1 MSNSRKQRK
10 RVVFAAIGLG
20 LAGLITWTVLAR
32 REPPVAVQTEK
43 VTRRDMTEIV
53 VANGRVEPVIQVKIS
68 PEVSGEI
75 VELPVVEGQSV
86 RKGDLLVRIKPQQ
99 YEASRESARAN
110 HESARAGLSTAQ
122 AQLTRA
128 EAEYLRNKE
137 LFDKRLISESV
148 FLEVETS
155 YNVERARLKQAE
167 QQIANAKAALER
179 AEEDLLKTAI
189 YSPIEGTV
197 TRLHSQ
203 LGERVHGTA
212 MMAGTDIMTVA
223 NLDQMDALVDIGE
236 MDIVLIKPG
245 QKTRLEVDAFRD
257 QKFSGTVSEIA
268 NAAKGS
274 GTAAAAAAAASQEAT
289 KFEVKIRFS
298 EKAALRPGMSVTA
311 EIETQYRTNVVA
323 VPIASVTTRPP
334 KAGNPTNSVPTAH
347 STNSTETSPKP
358 PSRPGR
364 DKPTRDKAVEVVF
377 VVDGTQVRQ
386 QEVKIGISDED
397 YWEITEGLEAD
408 VEIVTGGYRAISREL
423 QDGAK
428 ITRETGSGKKAAH
441 GWKGP
446 PK

>member
-1 MSNSRKQRK
+1 MSNSRKRRK
-10 RVVFAAIGLG
+10 VVVFTAIGLV
-20 LAGLITWTVLAR
+20 LAGLITWSVLAK
-32 REPPVAVQTEK
+32 RETAVSVQTEK
-43 VTRRDMTEIV
+43 VGRRDMTEIV
-53 VANGRVEPVIQVKIS
+53 VANGRIEPVTEVKIS

-110 HESARAGLSTAQ
+110 HESALAGLSTAQ
-122 AQLTRA
+122 AQRARA

-148 FLEVETS
+148 FLEVETT
-155 YNVERARLKQAE
+155 YNVERARVKQAE
-167 QQIANAKAALER
+167 QQIANAKAALQR

-197 TRLHSQ
+197 TRLTSR

-245 QKTRLEVDAFRD
+245 QKARLEVDAFRD
-257 QKFSGTVSEIA
+257 EKFSGTVSEIA

-274 GTAAAAAAAASQEAT
+274 GTTTAAAATASQEAT

-298 EKAALRPGMSVTA
+298 EKADFRPGMSVTA
-311 EIETQYRTNVVA
+311 EIETQYRTNVLA
-323 VPIASVTTRPP
+323 VPIASITTRPP
-334 KAGNPTNSVPTAH
+334 KGSPPTNSVEKAG
-347 STNSTETSPKP
+347 STSAKPKP
-358 PSRPGR
+358 PTAPNK
-364 DKPTRDKAVEVVF
+364 DKREREKAVEVVF
-377 VVDGTQVRQ
+377 VVDGSQVRQ
-386 QEVKIGISDED
+386 QQVKIGISDED
-397 YWEITEGLEAD
+397 YWEITEGLEPGA
-408 VEIVTGGYRAISREL
+408 EIVTGGYRAISRDL
-423 QDGAK
+423 QDGSE
-428 ITRETGSGKKAAH
+428 ITKETGSGKKP
-441 GWKGP
+441 GRGEKGP
-446 PK
+446 AK